1 MYTRLPIISLENIAL
16 VENDTTISEENGIA
30 EIFRSYF
37 EVIVD
42 GLNIK
47 RCEISEEHSDPIA
60 KVIKLFEKHPSI
72 TNMKE
77 LNSGCGFFL
86 ENVSLEDVKKVTREL
101 DISKVSQLLD
111 IPTNII
117 KQNADIFSEFFFVN
131 ISHSIYNSTFLEWLK
146 WADVKPVFKKN
157 SRTNENYRPVCILPN
172 ISKV

>member
-1 MYTRLPIISLENIAL
+1 MYTRLPITGFGNIAL

-47 RCEISEEHSDPIA
+47 RCEISEEYSDPIV

-77 LNSGCGFFL
+77 LNSGCGFSL
-86 ENVSLEDVKKVTREL
+86 ENVSLEDVKKVIE
-101 DISKVSQLLD
+101 S
-111 IPTNII
+111 
-117 KQNADIFSEFFFVN
+117 
-131 ISHSIYNSTFLEWLK
+131 
-146 WADVKPVFKKN
+146 
-157 SRTNENYRPVCILPN
+157 
-172 ISKV
+172 